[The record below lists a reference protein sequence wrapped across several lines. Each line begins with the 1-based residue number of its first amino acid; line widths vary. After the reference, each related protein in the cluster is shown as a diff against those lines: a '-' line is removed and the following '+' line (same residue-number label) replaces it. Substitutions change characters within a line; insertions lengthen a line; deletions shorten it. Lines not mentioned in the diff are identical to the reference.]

1 MSDATAGHLGPGT
14 AARTSGILA
23 PLVLLTLLSGV
34 IDAVGMLG
42 LGHVFVANMTGNL
55 VLVGLGLAGS
65 PTSSLTGALVALG
78 GFLCGALLVR
88 HAAPRHTGHR
98 TLLGGCAALEAALF
112 TVATWVWSHGAG
124 PGPALVPVLLCA
136 VALGTQNAVVKR
148 IGVPGVTTTVMTSTL
163 TGLIA
168 GRPEERTSS
177 TARRQ
182 AFSVLTL
189 VTGAALGTAAVRLA
203 GPRWTLTLVTA
214 LAVAA
219 AVACVRRGP
228 APSPAPREPDRI
240 ALER

>member
-14 AARTSGILA
+14 TGRTGGILA

-34 IDAVGMLG
+34 IDAVGLLG

-65 PTSSLTGALVALG
+65 PDSSFMGALAALG
-78 GFLCGALLVR
+78 GFLFGALLVR
-88 HAAPRHTGHR
+88 HAAPRHAANR

-112 TVATWVWSHGAG
+112 TVATSAWSYGAG

-136 VALGTQNAVVKR
+136 VALGMQNAVVKR

-168 GRPEERTSS
+168 DRPKERTSS

-182 AFSVLTL
+182 AVSVLTL

-203 GPRWTLTLVTA
+203 VPAVDADPGDRDRRRRTHLCTA
-214 LAVAA
+214 RSRARPGAA
-219 AVACVRRGP
+219 
-228 APSPAPREPDRI
+228 
-240 ALER
+240 